1 MYLLL
6 CFYWRIFL
14 LSSLLIKIQ
23 NFEWSKNAPLIQL
36 PFSSFSK
43 TANECPFSSCFRH
56 CSASQT
62 QRTLYKSTEVQRE
75 HSNVLCQYFRHKS
88 TILFLG
94 TFPHSQVPHSCVW
107 SCSLSSV
114 TFREAAWRNR
124 ARDLVL
130 FCRRWNMMDVCGLL
144 LFPIQLYF
152 WVNLSCRLSRPC
164 NANRQALFSTPP
176 PSFGSSWTAAHLSL
190 MLPLVRFYPECC
202 SLLQYHSSGSVHMV
216 FMSFTAYLST
226 ALSPL
231 AGYT

>member
-1 MYLLL
+1 MHPWFNCPSLPSP
-6 CFYWRIFL
+6 RQQMSV
-14 LSSLLIKIQ
+14 LSPVVLDTVQ
-23 NFEWSKNAPLIQL
+23 PLRHRGHFTKVL
-36 PFSSFSK
+36 KFRGSTLMSSVNTSGI
-43 TANECPFSSCFRH
+43 NQP
-56 CSASQT
+56 
-62 QRTLYKSTEVQRE
+62 
-75 HSNVLCQYFRHKS
+75 YF
-88 TILFLG
+88 FLG

-124 ARDLVL
+124 AWDLVL

-231 AGYT
+231 AGYI